1 MKKIFKAI
9 ARWFVKITGFIP
21 YLFYLKPKYVYAS
34 EKAKKEFKNLKNGAI
49 LVSNHT
55 RIFDYYVI
63 LYKLFF
69 KVVHTFVADVV
80 YKIHGL
86 SLLNSA
92 FENIKIFR
100 NGVPNHEAINEA
112 AFLLRKQKVILI
124 FPEGKLEDKKGQLE
138 KFSNTASYLSMKENK
153 KIFPFYIDGN
163 YGFFKRPIC
172 FIGEAIYPD
181 PTLEDQD
188 VGQLTDKIKDDILSL
203 KNKTGD
209 CRKYKTKTIFTFKYW
224 IMDFIKITSI
234 PFFYLIFLTKKYYTC
249 KRKEIKKALN
259 YNCIVAGNHL
269 GPCDPFFIYMHFFS
283 RRIKIIATEQ
293 VFELKKLVYGL
304 KKSGVIK
311 YHRDSM
317 NHIDIDAFKE
327 SLDTLNGN
335 GCIGI
340 FPEGHIN
347 FDMSLD
353 GNIKE
358 GAATLSLLTNSPIIP
373 FVFMNQYRY
382 FRFNKVVMGKPI
394 YPSDYF
400 DKSEP
405 INAEKIDKYNKI
417 IYNEFKSLYDLSLG
431 KRNKNG
437 YRGDIK

>member
-86 SLLNSA
+86 SLINSA

-181 PTLEDQD
+181 PTFEDLD
-188 VGQLTDKIKDDILSL
+188 VGQL
-203 KNKTGD
+203 
-209 CRKYKTKTIFTFKYW
+209 
-224 IMDFIKITSI
+224 
-234 PFFYLIFLTKKYYTC
+234 TC

-373 FVFMNQYRY
+373 FVFVNQYRY